1 MPGTAFLRGDRV
13 VLRTVEEE
21 DVETIQRA
29 HNEPTFR
36 DGLLFNFPSNRMMI
50 EAEIEERAE
59 KDDNDTLG
67 LLICVDKESVGL
79 VHLFD
84 IHPGESGTL
93 AYWLLPEYRGKG
105 YATEGAG
112 LLVNYAFQNLP
123 LHRIFAW
130 TIDYNE
136 ASQSVLRRLGF
147 SHEGTHREH
156 IFRNGEY
163 HDTEHYGLLVSEW
176 DGYDVSE

>member
-1 MPGTAFLRGDRV
+1 MV
-13 VLRTVEEE
+13 
-21 DVETIQRA
+21 
-29 HNEPTFR
+29 
-36 DGLLFNFPSNRMMI
+36 

-59 KDDNDTLG
+59 DDDDTLG
-67 LLICVDKESVGL
+67 LFICVDEEPVGL

-93 AYWLLPEYRGKG
+93 AYWLLPEYRGNG

-112 LLVNYAFQNLP
+112 LLVDHAFQNLA
-123 LHRIFAW
+123 LHRVFAW

-136 ASQSVLRRLGF
+136 KSQSLLRRLGF
-147 SHEGTHREH
+147 SHEGTHRELV
-156 IFRNGEY
+156 FRNGEY

-176 DGYDVSE
+176 NGYETPS